1 MTQVGARVSAA
12 DRARASVVEGPGV
25 GRPARVLDVQLS
37 ARGER
42 LTVATVAR
50 RHHAVE
56 HVNAAR
62 DALYQ
67 VFRRTDAHQVARRC
81 RRHLW
86 RDPLDHLVHHFLL
99 FADAQSPDGVAVEA
113 DFDRSRKALAPQVKV
128 RRALHD
134 AEDRLTTVQAVAA
147 HPRLIV
153 VAVRVRRPARVRVF
167 YITCVRAFAL
177 QLVEARARA
186 TRPARGQLHRGA
198 RRVVRGLAGRALVE
212 RHHDV
217 GAERG
222 LHLHRDF
229 GREEAE
235 TTVNVRAKLD
245 ALFRDASQV
254 AQTKN
259 LKAAGVGQ
267 YRATPADEFVQT
279 AARAYHFHAG
289 AQPEVVRVAEYDA
302 CVEVCRLQ
310 LLEANA
316 LDRAERADGHEDGSL
331 ERAAPRLDDACA
343 RLALARER
351 PPQERVSHY
360 GALPHVECRTSSCV
374 DSIERAVE
382 KTSCD
387 QRAPAAAM
395 SQVRTACGSGRVF
408 VCETDTRPLP
418 Q

>member
-42 LTVATVAR
+42 LPVATVAR

-67 VFRRTDAHQVARRC
+67 VFRRADAHQVARRV

-86 RDPLDHLVHHFLL
+86 RDPFDHLVHHFLL
-99 FADAQSPDGVAVEA
+99 FAHAQSPDGVAVEA
-113 DFDRSRKALAPQVKV
+113 YFDRSRKALAPQVKV

-134 AEDRLTTVQAVAA
+134 AEDGLTTAQGFNCRRAF
-147 HPRLIV
+147 
-153 VAVRVRRPARVRVF
+153 RPARVRAF
-167 YITCVRAFAL
+167 CTARVRAFAL

-229 GREEAE
+229 GREETE
-235 TTVNVRAKLD
+235 TTINVRAELD
-245 ALFRDASQV
+245 ALLRDASQV

-279 AARAYHFHAG
+279 AARAYHFRAG
-289 AQPEVVRVAEYDA
+289 AQPEVVGVSEYDA

-310 LLEANA
+310 LLEADA
-316 LDRAERADGHEDGSL
+316 LDRAERADGHEDWSL
-331 ERAAPRLDDACA
+331 DRAAPRLDYSGA

-351 PPQERVSHY
+351 LPQERALSHTA
-360 GALPHVECRTSSCV
+360 ALFFGERWKSSCV
-374 DSIERAVE
+374 DSIRF
-382 KTSCD
+382 
-387 QRAPAAAM
+387 PAKIRMA
-395 SQVRTACGSGRVF
+395 G
-408 VCETDTRPLP
+408 
-418 Q
+418 